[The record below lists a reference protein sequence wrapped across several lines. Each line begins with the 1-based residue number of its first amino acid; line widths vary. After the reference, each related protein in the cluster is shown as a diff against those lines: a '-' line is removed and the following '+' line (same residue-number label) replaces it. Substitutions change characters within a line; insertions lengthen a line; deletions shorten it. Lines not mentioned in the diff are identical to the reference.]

1 MNARFLMADTV
12 NGVTEIEMVDYPEAD
27 FLRFED
33 FRDRLPELDDGEVV
47 FGMAAAEHFDE
58 LKDEYGIN

>member
-12 NGVTEIEMVDYPEAD
+12 NGVAEIDMVDYPDAN

-33 FRDRLPELDDGEVV
+33 FRDSLADLEDGDVV
-47 FGMAAAEHFDE
+47 FGTAGPEHFDALDE
-58 LKDEYGIN
+58 EYGIR